1 MSMTTGALP
10 FGPLEEDGWEAAGW
24 KANLVRSMVGAEVP
38 LDEVGAEVPLEEVK
52 EAGRRRF
59 MARLRHCQ
67 HGAEGG
73 KTGPVSSQ
81 HGMLTAAPAHR
92 HATWVSMLLC
102 TVALVHFSHVILPTN
117 PDHLDLHHSLTHDQ
131 AIDSPP
137 NHGSAADL
145 RGSRAI
151 ALSVHVQV
159 AHQRAQFLH
168 LTLEPSDGSQNL
180 RLNLRLGV
188 QHATAGNRLFAWE
201 HADGL
206 QKIILD

>member
-1 MSMTTGALP
+1 
-10 FGPLEEDGWEAAGW
+10 
-24 KANLVRSMVGAEVP
+24 MVGAEVP

-102 TVALVHFSHVILPTN
+102 MVALVHFSHVILP
-117 PDHLDLHHSLTHDQ
+117 
-131 AIDSPP
+131 
-137 NHGSAADL
+137 
-145 RGSRAI
+145 
-151 ALSVHVQV
+151 
-159 AHQRAQFLH
+159 
-168 LTLEPSDGSQNL
+168 
-180 RLNLRLGV
+180 
-188 QHATAGNRLFAWE
+188 
-201 HADGL
+201 
-206 QKIILD
+206 K

>member
-1 MSMTTGALP
+1 
-10 FGPLEEDGWEAAGW
+10 
-24 KANLVRSMVGAEVP
+24 
-38 LDEVGAEVPLEEVK
+38 
-52 EAGRRRF
+52 

-73 KTGPVSSQ
+73 KTGPVSTQ

-92 HATWVSMLLC
+92 HATWVSMLLS
-102 TVALVHFSHVILPTN
+102 TVALVILPKN

-180 RLNLRLGV
+180 RLDLRLGV
-188 QHATAGNRLFAWE
+188 RSEA
-201 HADGL
+201 
-206 QKIILD
+206 